1 MAGPLLYK
9 PSPKWHVIA
18 AFSGAVAVH
27 AIAVGIAGLKP
38 EEPPVDLGL
47 VPEVV
52 AEATLDLAQPEP
64 TPEEIEEP
72 LPIEAPPEP
81 TEVPEFVE
89 EKATPPPK
97 RDRPAVPI
105 QPIARPTAPASGK
118 AALLFKPHIEYP
130 YEARRSKITGS
141 GEILVTVTPD
151 GSVSSVSMAKSCGN
165 PILDNT
171 CTSAFQRAR
180 FKPGTAPRVRIPI
193 TFTLSGAS
201 Y

>member
-9 PSPKWHVIA
+9 PSPNWHAIA
-18 AFSGAVAVH
+18 AFSGAVALH

-38 EEPPVDLGL
+38 QEPPVDLGA

-64 TPEEIEEP
+64 TPAEIEEP

-97 RDRPAVPI
+97 RDRPAAPI
-105 QPIARPTAPASGK
+105 QPIARPGPAPSGK
-118 AALLFKPHIEYP
+118 AALLFKPRIEYP
-130 YEARRSKITGS
+130 YEARKSKTTGS
-141 GEILVTVTPD
+141 GVILVMVTPD
-151 GSVSSVSMAKSCGN
+151 GSVSGVSMAQSTGS

-171 CTSAFQRAR
+171 CTSAFQRAK
-180 FKPGTAPRVRIPI
+180 FKPGTAPRVKIPI
-193 TFTLSGAS
+193 TFTLSGAQF
-201 Y
+201 